1 MRRGAARL
9 RAAEAAE
16 SVAEACCRGAS
27 VERGRGCAWC
37 GRGIRSASACL
48 RWRRVRMPK
57 RRRLPCWWR
66 GACGV
71 CRRLSRGASSTPS
84 RRRWRRLSPR
94 RCRPRRP
101 RGRRPPPTPRP
112 TARAPTPPPRPPR
125 RAGRPCRSGRGAA
138 ALGERARGA
147 ARRVALAEVVAPPVA
162 LRRRRAPPTRATRA
176 PSHGAAEQLAEVT
189 AVTAVRMRVLRECR
203 DGASRARRASRR
215 RVARA
220 ARAIFK
226 APRPPT
232 GSGGR
237 VHWGGATLPVGGRA
251 SSTGRYAIPSGT
263 PTGSVR
269 GASGDFQSAPRY
281 ASGSTGAR
289 LAQRRAAPRR
299 GEATS
304 PGPTRR
310 REWGARH
317 YRARATSSGGPS
329 SSTVCI
335 HWLGVCFIPLVVAF
349 CLLTVGWRTVI
360 CLGFVQASGFRRM
373 TFAL

>member
-9 RAAEAAE
+9 RAAEAAV

-162 LRRRRAPPTRATRA
+162 LRRRRAPPTRATGRA
-176 PSHGAAEQLAEVT
+176 VARSSRATRRGHGGHSCQDEGAA
-189 AVTAVRMRVLRECR
+189 RVQ
-203 DGASRARRASRR
+203 GRRLP
-215 RVARA
+215 RA
-220 ARAIFK
+220 ARVPAARRPRRSRHLQGASPSHWERRPRPLGRRDAASGRARKFHWTLRDSQWNSHWKCPEGEWGLSKCASIRQWEHGG
-226 APRPPT
+226 APRPAE
-232 GSGGR
+232 
-237 VHWGGATLPVGGRA
+237 GGASARRGDLAGSHSPARVGG
-251 SSTGRYAIPSGT
+251 
-263 PTGSVR
+263 
-269 GASGDFQSAPRY
+269 AP
-281 ASGSTGAR
+281 
-289 LAQRRAAPRR
+289 LPC
-299 GEATS
+299 
-304 PGPTRR
+304 
-310 REWGARH
+310 ARH
-317 YRARATSSGGPS
+317 FLWGTF
-329 SSTVCI
+329 
-335 HWLGVCFIPLVVAF
+335 LGAQVEGCKYS
-349 CLLTVGWRTVI
+349 
-360 CLGFVQASGFRRM
+360 Q
-373 TFAL
+373 